1 MRIYDTRA
9 VYIPDPAPGGC
20 PASVN
25 DEDLDETIA
34 KIERE
39 GQWVGE
45 SNDLLRGS

>member
-34 KIERE
+34 KIESAWGKPVGGRE
-39 GQWVGE
+39 Q
-45 SNDLLRGS
+45 